1 MEKQFNITKEQYLT
15 MLATWRAKKAHDAA
29 DQILYNILRTKPAD
43 RGFVAKGKN
52 IQGNDPW
59 FTYHNALYYAQK
71 RVSLINPYTHNLKFP
86 QTWARNEEDIK
97 NRKEHFLRTF
107 GFELPADIAA
117 KLEGAKK

>member
-15 MLATWRAKKAHDAA
+15 MLTTWRATKAHDAA

-43 RGFVAKGKN
+43 RGFIAKSKH

-59 FTYHNALYYAQK
+59 FAYHNALFLA
-71 RVSLINPYTHNLKFP
+71 RRRISLANPYP
-86 QTWARNEEDIK
+86 MRESSQSAIDARK
-97 NRKEHFLRTF
+97 AAFKQTF
-107 GFELPADIAA
+107 GFDIPEGIAD